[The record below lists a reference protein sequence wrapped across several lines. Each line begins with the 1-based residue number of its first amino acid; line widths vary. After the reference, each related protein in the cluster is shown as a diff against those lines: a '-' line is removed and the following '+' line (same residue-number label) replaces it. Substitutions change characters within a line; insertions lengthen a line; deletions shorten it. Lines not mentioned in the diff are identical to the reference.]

1 MAQITQQIIGQIP
14 QQVNEGTSGISAQ
27 RDAGYDEGGNIPI
40 SGYQGVFNING
51 QNYTASYDSEGNLND
66 ISFVNNGVVDRYVPG
81 VGSFSQKLVGKNED
95 NFFKNVLSNPVT
107 QVALA
112 YYLPGVGE
120 ALGAQLGVS
129 SAVGTALAST
139 AVQVANGV
147 DFDTALKNATVNAVV
162 QTGSPTGANDIA
174 KAVGSSGVADAFTS
188 AGASIASTLA
198 KGGNMSEA
206 LNNAGAAIPASGASQ
221 AADSRAVGAAVGGG
235 ITGGATGAA
244 LGLAGEAG
252 RPAAGGKGVQVA
264 AAGTDPSVVS
274 DTPSDV
280 GLQTITS
287 QKDPSIAGTD
297 VQVVDALRRQTGA
310 APTTAIPEVTV
321 TAPKEPA
328 NIAATDI
335 GVIDVVGKRDSF
347 PTVTVTAPRE
357 PAAIGDT
364 DIQVEDPITDA
375 PPEEEPAEDA
385 GYDPNLF
392 IYSGFSKKGPGTL
405 GQTLGTNLQ
414 APFYPKAGAASS
426 LTGERAAGEIEA
438 SPGTERQ
445 NVWNEASLRLKDA
458 LGI

>member
-1 MAQITQQIIGQIP
+1 
-14 QQVNEGTSGISAQ
+14 
-27 RDAGYDEGGNIPI
+27 
-40 SGYQGVFNING
+40 
-51 QNYTASYDSEGNLND
+51 
-66 ISFVNNGVVDRYVPG
+66 
-81 VGSFSQKLVGKNED
+81 
-95 NFFKNVLSNPVT
+95 
-107 QVALA
+107 
-112 YYLPGVGE
+112 
-120 ALGAQLGVS
+120 
-129 SAVGTALAST
+129 
-139 AVQVANGV
+139 
-147 DFDTALKNATVNAVV
+147 
-162 QTGSPTGANDIA
+162 
-174 KAVGSSGVADAFTS
+174 
-188 AGASIASTLA
+188 
-198 KGGNMSEA
+198 MSEA
-206 LNNAGAAIPASGASQ
+206 LNNAGAAIAASGASQ

-280 GLQTITS
+280 GLVTITS